1 MATEAQ
7 MVAAVTAVVTRFYP
21 DYAPVGAATPYATYQ
36 QVGGEAENWLE
47 GGVGSG
53 RHARI
58 QINVWADTRLQANTL
73 MKQIEEVMKVTPFFA
88 SAMGALIARADPTS
102 KLRGAQ
108 QDFGCWFT
116 S

>member
-7 MVAAVTAVVTRFYP
+7 LITAVKTVVTRFYP
-21 DYAPVGAATPYATYQ
+21 DFAPDGTATPYATYQ
-36 QVGGEAENWLE
+36 QVGGDAENWLE

-58 QINVWADTRLQANTL
+58 QINVWSDTRLQANAL
-73 MKQIEEVMKVTPFFA
+73 MKQIEEVVKATPFFA
-88 SAMGALIARADPTS
+88 HAMGALIARADPTT

-108 QDFGCWFT
+108 QDYSFWLTG
-116 S
+116 